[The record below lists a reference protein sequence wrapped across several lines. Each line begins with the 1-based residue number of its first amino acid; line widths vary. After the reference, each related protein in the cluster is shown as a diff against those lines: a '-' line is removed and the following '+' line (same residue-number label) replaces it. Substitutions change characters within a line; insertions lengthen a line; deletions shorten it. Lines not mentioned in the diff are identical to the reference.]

1 MNAIFVCFTG
11 TGNTKRVCEALA
23 DALRAQGHDVRLE
36 LLRADRPSP
45 DVSDAD
51 RLIVAFPVHGF
62 NAPSPVLKFLKTLP
76 AVGLGARAAAIVC
89 RVEHPAARL
98 IGRGFSATDACVGC
112 GLCARNCP
120 QGNIRMEGGK
130 PVFGKQCVICMACAF
145 SCPKD
150 AVRTGVLNG
159 WRVNGGYRFDA
170 PPASDEEVC
179 SYCRKS
185 YLRYYHRS
193 EETVED
199 TD

>member
-1 MNAIFVCFTG
+1 MNAVFVCFTG

-36 LLRADRPSP
+36 LLRADRPCP

-62 NAPSPVLKFLKTLP
+62 NAPSPVLKFLKMLPVHAGGTAYLVRTSGEPLTLNNG
-76 AVGLGARAAAIVC
+76 AVRAPVRLLEKKGY
-89 RVEHPAARL
+89 RVAGDFHYVMPY
-98 IGRGFSATDACVGC
+98 
-112 GLCARNCP
+112 
-120 QGNIRMEGGK
+120 NIIFRHSDG
-130 PVFGKQCVICMACAF
+130 MACAF